1 MGGSTD
7 AYKEVYEL
15 LQYYTNTMILDVVSY
30 YYLHLTL
37 CPYTVYII
45 YSIETHHIVKKMS
58 ELFLW
63 ELNVMSFNPPIK

>member
-1 MGGSTD
+1 MGGRTD

-37 CPYTVYII
+37 CPYTIYII
-45 YSIETHHIVKKMS
+45 YSIKTYHIVKKVS

-63 ELNVMSFNPPIK
+63 ELNVISFNPQ

>member
-1 MGGSTD
+1 MGGRTD

-15 LQYYTNTMILDVVSY
+15 LQYYTNKMILDIVSY

-37 CPYTVYII
+37 FPYTIYII
-45 YSIETHHIVKKMS
+45 YSIETHHIVKKVS

-63 ELNVMSFNPPIK
+63 ELNVISFNPQ